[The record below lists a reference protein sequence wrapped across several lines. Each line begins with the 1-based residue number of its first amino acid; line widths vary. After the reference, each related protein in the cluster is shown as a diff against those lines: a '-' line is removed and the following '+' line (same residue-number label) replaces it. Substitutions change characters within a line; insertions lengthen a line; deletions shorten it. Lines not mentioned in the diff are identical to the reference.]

1 MDTQPRAQKMTLQE
15 MEARRLRAAE
25 LFAAGASGS
34 QVARELGVSAEAA
47 CTWRRKWREG
57 GIEALRASPRRGR
70 KPSLGPEERRA
81 LEVALRAGPKRQGY
95 ETDLWTLERI
105 GKLILK
111 LFGVRLSTTQVWR
124 VMGQMG
130 WSCQKP
136 AKRAKERDEDRIAAW
151 VAEEW
156 PRIRGGH

>member
-1 MDTQPRAQKMTLQE
+1 MTLQQ

-25 LFAAGASGS
+25 FFAAGASGS
-34 QVARELGVSAEAA
+34 QVARGLGVSAEAA
-47 CTWRRKWREG
+47 CTWRRKWQEG

-70 KPSLGPEERRA
+70 RPSLGPEERRA
-81 LEVALRAGPKRQGY
+81 LKVALRAGPKEQGY
-95 ETDLWTLERI
+95 STDLWTLERI

-111 LFGVRLSTTQVWR
+111 LFGVRLSRTQVWR

-136 AKRAKERDEDRIAAW
+136 AKRAKERDEKGIARW

-156 PRIRGGH
+156 PRIKRGR